1 MTPEEPSVESI
12 DRWAVGRAFGRAS
25 QSYDSAARVQ
35 ALARDE
41 LISRLSHFN
50 LKPKV
55 VLDLGAGTGLASVA
69 LRTHF
74 PEANIL
80 SVDLALP
87 MLQHARSKP
96 RQHESVWQRLR
107 RAVGV
112 KSPSSDWVAAD
123 AANLP
128 LASGSVQLVFS
139 NLMLQWCLPPDK
151 VLAEVGRVLAPDGL
165 FLFSTFGPTTLQE
178 LRAAWAM
185 VDDQPHVNDFIDI
198 HDLGSAMTR
207 AELAE
212 PVLDLDRIVVD
223 YAATRDLLDELKDL
237 GAGNSLRDR
246 RCGLTGKNRL
256 ATMISIYRDRY
267 ANRATWEV
275 IYGSAFASRS
285 NARSRSGAD
294 SSSSRNEVSI
304 PIGAIKRKSP

>member
-1 MTPEEPSVESI
+1 MTKGELPVETI
-12 DRWAVGRAFGRAS
+12 DRQAVGRAFARAS

-35 ALARDE
+35 AIARDE
-41 LISRLSHFN
+41 LVSRLSHFKLTPN
-50 LKPKV
+50 V
-55 VLDLGAGTGLASVA
+55 VLDLGAGTGLASTA

-74 PEANIL
+74 PQANII

-87 MLQHARSKP
+87 MLRHARSKQV
-96 RQHESVWQRLR
+96 QHESAWQRLR
-107 RAVGV
+107 RVVGV
-112 KSPSSDWVAAD
+112 KPPSSDWVAAD

-151 VLAEVGRVLAPDGL
+151 VLSEVGRVLAPDGL

-178 LRAAWAM
+178 LRAAWAA

-198 HDLGSAMTR
+198 HDLGSAMAR
-207 AELAE
+207 VGLAE
-212 PVLDLDRIVVD
+212 PVLDLDRIVFD
-223 YAATRDLLDELKDL
+223 YAVTRDLLEELKDL

-246 RCGLTGKNRL
+246 RRGLTGKNRL
-256 ATMISIYRDRY
+256 AKMISIYRERY

-275 IYGSAFASRS
+275 IYGSAFAARS
-285 NARSRSGAD
+285 NARSSSEAYSD
-294 SSSSRNEVSI
+294 SWGNEVSI

>member
-1 MTPEEPSVESI
+1 MTKGELPVETI
-12 DRWAVGRAFGRAS
+12 DREAVGRAFGRAS

-35 ALARDE
+35 AIARDE
-41 LISRLSHFN
+41 LISRLSHFK
-50 LKPKV
+50 LTPDV
-55 VLDLGAGTGLASVA
+55 VLDLGAGTGLASTA
-69 LRTHF
+69 LRMHF
-74 PEANIL
+74 PQANII

-87 MLQHARSKP
+87 MLRHARSKQV
-96 RQHESVWQRLR
+96 QHESAWQRLR
-107 RAVGV
+107 RVVGV

-128 LASGSVQLVFS
+128 LASGSVQFVFS

-151 VLAEVGRVLAPDGL
+151 VLAEVGRVLASDGL

-178 LRAAWAM
+178 LRAAWAA

-198 HDLGSAMTR
+198 HDLGSAMAR
-207 AELAE
+207 AGLAE
-212 PVLDLDRIVVD
+212 PVLDLDRIIFD
-223 YAATRDLLDELKDL
+223 YAVTRDLLEELKDL

-246 RCGLTGKNRL
+246 RRSLTGKNRL
-256 ATMISIYRDRY
+256 AKMISIYRERY

-275 IYGSAFASRS
+275 IYGSAFA
-285 NARSRSGAD
+285 ARSEAYSD
-294 SSSSRNEVSI
+294 SWGNEVSI

>member
-1 MTPEEPSVESI
+1 MTPEEPSAESI
-12 DRWAVGRAFGRAS
+12 DRQAVGRAFGRAS

-41 LISRLSHFN
+41 LSSRLSHFK
-50 LKPKV
+50 LTPKV
-55 VLDLGAGTGLASVA
+55 VLDLGAGTGLASAA

-80 SVDLALP
+80 TVDLALP
-87 MLQHARSKP
+87 MLQYARTKQ
-96 RQHESVWQRLR
+96 RQHESTWQRLR

-112 KSPSSDWVAAD
+112 KSPSSGWVAAD

-178 LRAAWAM
+178 LRAAWAT

-198 HDLGSAMTR
+198 HDLGSAMMR
-207 AELAE
+207 AGFAE
-212 PVLDLDRIVVD
+212 PVLDLDRFVFD
-223 YAATRDLLDELKDL
+223 YAATRDLLKELKDL

-246 RCGLTGKNRL
+246 RRGLTGKHRL
-256 ATMISIYRDRY
+256 TKMIGIYRERY

-275 IYGSAFASRS
+275 IYGSAFASRAH
-285 NARSRSGAD
+285 ARSHSDLDSG
-294 SSSSRNEVSI
+294 SSGKEVSI
-304 PIGAIKRKSP
+304 PIGAIKRKSS